1 MPTIS
6 RASCSSGLVL
16 HSQCGFV
23 VLGQSREELSS
34 VFREVEHRSADC
46 HSWLVHRRH
55 GFYSGILCFNALQD
69 WFFILSVD
77 LSSWVRVEGI
87 LVRFSERSDMNQRV
101 VTVDQFTATMAS
113 IQEALASLRQEIDSQ

>member
-1 MPTIS
+1 M
-6 RASCSSGLVL
+6 L
-16 HSQCGFV
+16 H
-23 VLGQSREELSS
+23 
-34 VFREVEHRSADC
+34 
-46 HSWLVHRRH
+46 
-55 GFYSGILCFNALQD
+55 ALQD

-113 IQEALASLRQEIDSQ
+113 IQEALASLRQEIDSQQSRQSLRILIHVWIVLSSISGN

>member
-1 MPTIS
+1 M
-6 RASCSSGLVL
+6 L
-16 HSQCGFV
+16 H
-23 VLGQSREELSS
+23 
-34 VFREVEHRSADC
+34 
-46 HSWLVHRRH
+46 
-55 GFYSGILCFNALQD
+55 ALQD

-113 IQEALASLRQEIDSQ
+113 IQEALASLRQEIDSQQSRQSLRILIHVWIVLSSISGS